1 MECEIQFTLEQI
13 MNPTASKRKGVQGQ
27 TVSIANDRI
36 ELRRLPAP
44 KRLRL
49 PTRQNLSAAATKLQ
63 AGLEEGGSS
72 DRVECQTGNRRTCSA
87 GGPAGQS
94 RASRRPQGE
103 DWPTTLNLWRA
114 YCHRDCS
121 ATLS

>member
-1 MECEIQFTLEQI
+1 
-13 MNPTASKRKGVQGQ
+13 MNLTASKRKGVQGQ

-72 DRVECQTGNRRTCSA
+72 DRVSAKLATGELVAEVLLASPEHHDGHKEKT
-87 GGPAGQS
+87 GPQ
-94 RASRRPQGE
+94 
-103 DWPTTLNLWRA
+103 
-114 YCHRDCS
+114 H
-121 ATLS
+121 